1 MKPEQKS
8 ISVSNRPPAEN
19 SGLPL
24 IRSWADWRADLSSG
38 MSSALVGVPVALGAG
53 LVAFA
58 PLGAEYSSIAVQA
71 GLITAVV
78 GAIVSALFSSCR
90 YTVGGPAAATSL
102 LLASGLAQFL
112 TARDAPAIGQV
123 LAVTGV
129 LTLLSGLMILL
140 MGVLRLGSVV
150 KFVPRPVVAGFSN
163 GIALVVVYSQI
174 SPALGLEGGWSL
186 SWQALSSVRWGAV
199 ATTAATLLGCWYAPR
214 IRPTL
219 QPVLLGLVFGV
230 VTHFSIAGLL
240 GEGAVGILV
249 GKIPNT
255 LSTSLYL
262 DEMTAMLLSLGDFE
276 SLVKLFMAAL
286 LIAVIN
292 AIQTLMAA
300 TAVDSAANA
309 RHDANRE
316 LIGFG
321 LGSVA
326 VSFLGGIPNTS
337 THARALAQFQGGSR
351 SRWAAIFSGLAMLL
365 LVVLAMPLL
374 GQLPVAVLAG
384 ALIHRAIK
392 TFDPWARDQMRRL
405 LDRGERGEVLEN
417 VIVLQTMTGGMAT
430 LGLNPAI
437 VVVLGF
443 VVTML
448 TFVRRIS
455 GSVIRSTY
463 TCGERRSR
471 KVRLP
476 GQAERLRLLAQRVR
490 IFELEGALFFG
501 TADRLR
507 VEIEAVTPETA
518 YVILDCRRVRD
529 WDATGAQIVGQAAR
543 YLEQRGVRILLAYVR
558 GRQDVDAQVRAYGL
572 FNDIPEAFCFSD
584 DDTALEYAEDQLLK
598 LDAFDS
604 VNERMALDS
613 VLSVGLDDAAKSRL
627 MDYFIPLTIPAGGMV
642 FRAGDA
648 GDSLYVVRSGE
659 VMLGIEVSGRS
670 DWQRLAT
677 LTAGQVFGEMALIDR
692 RDRSANARANGEVE
706 LWVLDRAATVRMQQ
720 EEATLYIAVLTNL
733 ARELS
738 GRLRSTTDQLRALE

>member
-1 MKPEQKS
+1 MS
-8 ISVSNRPPAEN
+8 
-19 SGLPL
+19 SGL
-24 IRSWADWRADLSSG
+24 
-38 MSSALVGVPVALGAG
+38 SSALVGVPVALGAG

-58 PLGAEYSSIAVQA
+58 PLGAEYSSLAVQA
-71 GLITAVV
+71 GLVTAVV
-78 GAIVSALFSSCR
+78 GAIVSAIFCSCR

-112 TARDAPAIGQV
+112 TARDAPSVGQV

-140 MGVLRLGSVV
+140 MGVLRLGSVI

-163 GIALVVVYSQI
+163 GIALVVIYSQI

-186 SWQALSSVRWGAV
+186 SWAALSAVRWGAV
-199 ATTAATLLGCWYAPR
+199 ATTAATFLGCWYALRLRGNMP
-214 IRPTL
+214 
-219 QPVLLGLVFGV
+219 PVLLGLLFGV
-230 VTHFSIAGLL
+230 VAHFSIAGVL
-240 GEGAVGILV
+240 GEAWVGVLV
-249 GKIPNT
+249 GKIPGT

-262 DEMTAMLLSLGDFE
+262 DEMLGMLLSLGDFE

-300 TAVDSAANA
+300 TAVDSVANA

-326 VSFLGGIPNTS
+326 VSFLGGVPNTS
-337 THARALAQFQGGSR
+337 THGRAMAQLKSGGR
-351 SRWAAIFSGLAMLL
+351 SRWSAVFSGIALL
-365 LVVLAMPLL
+365 LIAVLAMPLL
-374 GQLPVAVLAG
+374 AQLPVAVLAG
-384 ALIHRAIK
+384 VLIYSAIQ

-417 VIVLQTMTGGMAT
+417 VVVLQTMTGGMAT
-430 LGLNPAI
+430 LGLNPGI

-448 TFVRRIS
+448 SFVRRIS
-455 GSVIRSTY
+455 GSVIRATY
-463 TCGERRSR
+463 TCGHRRSR
-471 KVRLP
+471 KVRVP
-476 GQAERLRLLAQRVR
+476 GQAERLQSVAERIRV
-490 IFELEGALFFG
+490 FELEGALFFG

-507 VEIEAVTPETA
+507 VEVEAVTAETA

-529 WDATGAQIVGQAAR
+529 WDATGAQIVGQSAR
-543 YLEQRGVRILLAYVR
+543 YLEKRGIRVLLAYVR

-572 FNDIPEAFCFSD
+572 FNDIPEEFCFPD
-584 DDTALEYAEDQLLK
+584 DDRALEFAEDQLLTSAVVAQ
-598 LDAFDS
+598 DEAT
-604 VNERMALDS
+604 AGYDS
-613 VLSVGLDDAAKSRL
+613 VLSVGLEATAKASFMSYL
-627 MDYFIPLTIPAGGMV
+627 TPLSVKAGEMV

-648 GDSLYVVRSGE
+648 GDRLYIVRSGE
-659 VMLGIEVSGRS
+659 VVLGVDVPGRQE
-670 DWQRLAT
+670 WQRLAT
-677 LTAGQVFGEMALIDR
+677 LTAGQIFGEMALIDR
-692 RDRSANARANGEVE
+692 RDRSAHARAQGDVG
-706 LWVLDRAATVRMQQ
+706 LWVLDRAATLRMQ
-720 EEATLYIAVLTNL
+720 EEAPALYIAVLTNL

-738 GRLRSTTDQLRALE
+738 GRLRSTTEQLRALE